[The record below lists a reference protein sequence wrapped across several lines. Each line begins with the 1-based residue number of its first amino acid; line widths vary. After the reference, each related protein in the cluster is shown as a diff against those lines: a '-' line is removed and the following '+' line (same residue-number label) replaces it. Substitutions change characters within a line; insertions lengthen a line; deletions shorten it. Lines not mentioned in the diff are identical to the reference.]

1 MQPDDYQLDDNDN
14 KYMLD
19 MMQQSVFTKK
29 MIGCEVHCARKVV
42 RLEILSKK

>member
-1 MQPDDYQLDDNDN
+1 MIINIYARYDAE
-14 KYMLD
+14 
-19 MMQQSVFTKK
+19 QSVFTKK